1 MAQAARKISPVETAP
16 VKAPARTTRTG
27 ATSAKLTIST
37 HPAASKSKLNER
49 EWALEGIEGSP
60 TNTFLC
66 DMDMNIVYANQKS
79 YDILE
84 MMEPNLHKW
93 SDAWKT
99 FHASEIVGSTLD
111 FLFTDAPDEYRKAKD
126 PRHHPYF
133 GTIRTGPCTCEVR
146 ITGVNDA
153 RGNAIGYTVYW
164 ERITDKV
171 AQDAR
176 VYKLTQSLDESTA
189 NTFLVDQEFN
199 VTYANKKSMD
209 ILEFMEPNLH
219 KWSDAWKSFRAKDV
233 VGTSID
239 FLFTDAPDDYRKA
252 KDPRNHPY
260 HCVIRTGPCTCDVEV
275 KSTTDEQGNNTGY
288 IVYWERITDKV
299 AQEAR
304 VYKLRQSLDE
314 STANT
319 FLVDHEFNVAYANK
333 KSMDIL
339 EFMEPNLHKW
349 SDAWKSFRAKDVVGT
364 SIDFLFTDAPDDYR
378 KAKDPRNHPYHC
390 VIRTGPCTCDV
401 EVKSTTDEQGNSTG
415 YIVYWERITDKVAQ
429 EARITQLMSTLDGAK
444 TNVMISDVELKP
456 LYMNRQSTETLKR
469 LDRDL
474 RDAFGSG
481 FDSSN
486 LLAKCV
492 DEFQKAQQYQRNILQ
507 DDSFFPHTGVIV
519 IGSSTIQVTLSQVKG
534 KDGTTIAYSGEWED
548 ITSKL
553 LADIKIQ
560 EEIEEKR
567 SLTERI
573 EAMKAVTVAISKG
586 DVSQRIVN
594 HKNDGLGELATAF
607 NEMAASLQVMAQVA
621 DKIAS
626 GDLDVVVKPND
637 DKDALGNAFAGMVSN
652 LSELV
657 AQTVCSSESI
667 ANASSQVS
675 AGTDDLSQRTEE
687 QASSLEETAAS
698 MEEMTT
704 TVKRNAENANQAN
717 ELAAQARSVAEK
729 GGQLVSKTVKSMDE
743 INVASKRI
751 ADIISVIDEIAFQTN
766 LLALNAAVEAA
777 RVGEQ
782 GRGFAVVA
790 AEVRSLAGR
799 SATAAKEIKS
809 LVQDSVTK
817 VGEGSTLVNQS
828 GTQLDEIVLSVKKVA
843 DIIAEISAA
852 SQEQASG
859 IEQVNK
865 AIMQMDQITQ
875 QNAAL
880 VEEAA
885 AASQSMTGQATGL
898 QKLVGTFSVS
908 SKYIEKA
915 RQDAAVQTSTA
926 TAGAAKSNR
935 KASSLQPVSTQR
947 SAGRSS
953 RSTEGFEEF

>member
-209 ILEFMEPNLH
+209 ILEFMEPNL
-219 KWSDAWKSFRAKDV
+219 
-233 VGTSID
+233 
-239 FLFTDAPDDYRKA
+239 
-252 KDPRNHPY
+252 
-260 HCVIRTGPCTCDVEV
+260 
-275 KSTTDEQGNNTGY
+275 Q
-288 IVYWERITDKV
+288 
-299 AQEAR
+299 
-304 VYKLRQSLDE
+304 
-314 STANT
+314 
-319 FLVDHEFNVAYANK
+319 
-333 KSMDIL
+333 
-339 EFMEPNLHKW
+339 
-349 SDAWKSFRAKDVVGT
+349 
-364 SIDFLFTDAPDDYR
+364 
-378 KAKDPRNHPYHC
+378 
-390 VIRTGPCTCDV
+390 
-401 EVKSTTDEQGNSTG
+401 
-415 YIVYWERITDKVAQ
+415 
-429 EARITQLMSTLDGAK
+429 
-444 TNVMISDVELKP
+444 
-456 LYMNRQSTETLKR
+456 
-469 LDRDL
+469 
-474 RDAFGSG
+474 DAFGSG